1 MNKSNCRRKFDD
13 VCDWG
18 TFNLNGCDTHW
29 FYGSLWNP
37 SKKKVTISIHCRF
50 FLIIL
55 LFRSVLDVTESP
67 RVSFQPCHSN
77 RESLSDHSIIETARL

>member
-1 MNKSNCRRKFDD
+1 MSKSNCRRKLDD

-37 SKKKVTISIHCRF
+37 SKKKVIISNLLQL
-50 FLIIL
+50 FLIFL
-55 LFRSVLDVTESP
+55 SFRSVLDVTESP
-67 RVSFQPCHSN
+67 RVSFQPCQSN
-77 RESLSDHSIIETARL
+77 RESLSDHSIIESAKL